1 MKKIEVIL
9 VQPEKP
15 IHSMTELEE
24 IMRNIR
30 HNLTN
35 DTTTVVIM
43 PKSCK
48 NNYLAVGIRS
58 CVDIN
63 IEQCTLG
70 DIYIITV
77 IQ

>member
-1 MKKIEVIL
+1 MKKIEVIV

-15 IHSMTELEE
+15 THSMTELEE

-43 PKSCK
+43 SKSCE
-48 NNYLAVGIRS
+48 NNYLAVWLRS
-58 CVDIN
+58 SDDIN

-77 IQ
+77 I